1 MMFIYFHQSTTQ
13 EARIAL
19 LKKIITIDNDG
30 INVDFKPI
38 NRVRYEGNEEIEE
51 TITPK
56 SLFIAHSQIKK
67 VEYTGYNIR
76 LYLKGGKYKFIAIP
90 INEIEGDK
98 DAFLAYILQYVE

>member
-19 LKKIITIDNDG
+19 LKKVITISDDG
-30 INVDFKPI
+30 INIDFKPI
-38 NRVRYEGNEEIEE
+38 NRVRYEGNDEVEE

-56 SLFIAHSQIKK
+56 PSFIARSQIKK

-90 INEIEGDK
+90 INEIDGDAE
-98 DAFLAYILQYVE
+98 AFLAYILQYVE